1 MGLDRTDACFF
12 HVFFMRNANPA
23 ETKKKQESNHE
34 KTRKVA
40 EERGKWLDWEKEMKW
55 FSNLS
60 KFNAGCLMFYEDK
73 KKSIVK
79 QRASFIG
86 WWIEIFLREKVIILI
101 MKLILDLIK
110 KNLISHLSERCSHT
124 YMIKRKIYYLWK
136 LSWEGFF
143 TVCLSVLIIACN
155 IYLM

>member
-73 KKSIVK
+73 KKK
-79 QRASFIG
+79 HCETKSFFYWLVNRDIPQG
-86 WWIEIFLREKVIILI
+86 KSNYTDNEIDFRF
-101 MKLILDLIK
+101 D
-110 KNLISHLSERCSHT
+110 
-124 YMIKRKIYYLWK
+124 
-136 LSWEGFF
+136 
-143 TVCLSVLIIACN
+143 
-155 IYLM
+155 